1 MGGGSRGGE
10 ACVYIRMVVHDN
22 YVTTV
27 SPSPWLNLLSLP
39 PLALPVCPPTPPPA
53 VLPPGRVGQHGALDA
68 LLRRLL
74 GHLAHLPHRS

>member
-1 MGGGSRGGE
+1 MGEWGEGVGPLCIYWDGG
-10 ACVYIRMVVHDN
+10 ACKLCDLWRRLSFPL
-22 YVTTV
+22 TE
-27 SPSPWLNLLSLP
+27 SPLHFLS
-39 PLALPVCPPTPPPA
+39 APPPPAA